1 MNKHKE
7 FEDAEK
13 VKADRH
19 ALIQALGLEYKAV
32 FVPFSQSRNKAE
44 KHTSLNWVI
53 TLAKGRQTLQT
64 DYMQGC
70 AHVPEYNQRERTAD
84 TRWYSDYIVHVC
96 ETGRYVPRA
105 TYEHVRGIWKGQ
117 PVPAPLLTEVL
128 YSLVMDSDVLDAGT
142 FEQWAGD
149 LGYDT
154 DSRKAENIY
163 RACLEN
169 ALRLR
174 VMIGDANLVK
184 LRELFQDY

>member
-1 MNKHKE
+1 MNKLRE

-19 ALIQALGLEYKAV
+19 ALIQSLGLEYKAA
-32 FVPFSQSRNKAE
+32 FVPFSHSRNKAE
-44 KHTSLNWVI
+44 KHPSLNWVI

-70 AHVPEYNQRERTAD
+70 AHVPEYSQRERTCD
-84 TRWYSDYIVHVC
+84 TRWYSDYIVKVC
-96 ETGRYVPRA
+96 EQGIYLSRV
-105 TYEHVRGIWKGQ
+105 TYERAQGTWKGQ
-117 PVPAPLLTEVL
+117 PVPAPKITDVL
-128 YSLVMDSDVLDAGT
+128 YSLCMDSDVLEAGS

-154 DSRKAENIY
+154 DSRKAESIY
-163 RACLEN
+163 RACLDN
-169 ALRLR
+169 ALKLR
-174 VMIGDANLVK
+174 MMIGDANLSK